1 MKSIS
6 LSNLSFWNSLK
17 LTDQLQKNLDILYK
31 KLGSK
36 FIISYKRNV
45 MPLYFFKKKS
55 ENKANTY
62 YVMKYGV
69 KMTKNT
75 KLYPFYISM
84 YYNVNNVN
92 LQDVN
97 DVYIRNISAIE
108 KGDYDGQ
115 KPING
120 STVVEM
126 VLLLLKRLHVDNAYL
141 NDGAGIKCEG
151 NDERNIYLSPFKL
164 LEKRRTFYMKF
175 GFKPVLTE
183 HMKRDGQ
190 YKSITTFMKMV
201 DKSIDKISKID
212 MSDVHKYLKQMINL
226 INRIYIKDDFE
237 KVEIH
242 RYIPEEFSEGKL
254 NKTKNKE
261 IFEKYRASCMMLKKS
276 MPSNGNLLRWI
287 KMIFYKECKEYKN
300 FMEVMLPWNIGVIF
314 YNKKMYKIKYKKD
327 FMNMDDYTSMNFKI
341 ELR

>member
-36 FIISYKRNV
+36 FMISYKRNV
-45 MPLYFFKKKS
+45 MPVYFFKEKS

-69 KMTKNT
+69 KTTKDHR
-75 KLYPFYISM
+75 LYPFSITM
-84 YYNVNNVN
+84 YYNVNNANV
-92 LQDVN
+92 QDVN
-97 DVYIRNISAIE
+97 DVYINNISAIE
-108 KGDYDGQ
+108 KDDYEGQ

-126 VLLLLKRLHVDNAYL
+126 VLLLLKRLQVKDAYL
-141 NDGAGIKCEG
+141 NDGASIGCEG
-151 NDERNIYLSPFKL
+151 NDGRGISLSPFKL

-190 YKSITTFMKMV
+190 YKSINTFMKMV
-201 DKSIDKISKID
+201 DKSLDKISKID
-212 MSDVHKYLKQMINL
+212 MNDVHKYLKSMINL
-226 INRIYIKDDFE
+226 VNRIYVKDDFE

-242 RYIPEEFSEGKL
+242 RYIPEEFSERKL
-254 NKTKNKE
+254 DKTKNKE
-261 IFEKYRASCMMLKKS
+261 ILEKYRASCMMLEKS
-276 MPSNGNLLRWI
+276 MLSNGNLLRWI
-287 KMIFYKECKEYKN
+287 KMIFYKECKIYKN
-300 FMEVMLPWNIGVIF
+300 LMEVMFPWNMGVIF
-314 YNKKMYKIKYKKD
+314 YNKKMYKIKYRTD
-327 FMNMDDYTSMNFKI
+327 FMNVDAYTNMNFKI

>member
-1 MKSIS
+1 MKNIK
-6 LSNLSFWNSLK
+6 LNDLRFWNSLHFTNK
-17 LTDQLQKNLDILYK
+17 LQKNLDILYK
-31 KLGSK
+31 KLGNK

-45 MPLYFFKKKS
+45 MPVYFFRDKS

-62 YVMKYGV
+62 YIMKYGV
-69 KMTKNT
+69 KTTKDN
-75 KLYPFYISM
+75 KLYPFNITM
-84 YYNVNNVN
+84 YYNINNVN

-97 DVYIRNISAIE
+97 DVYINNISAIE

-120 STVVEM
+120 SSVVEM
-126 VLLLLKRLHVDNAYL
+126 VLLLLKRLHVKDAYL
-141 NDGAGIKCEG
+141 NDGASIKCEG
-151 NDERNIYLSPFKL
+151 NNERNIYLSPFKL

-190 YKSITTFMKMV
+190 YKSINTFIKMA

-212 MSDVHKYLKQMINL
+212 MSDVHKYLKQIINL

-242 RYIPEEFSEGKL
+242 RYIPEEFAERKL
-254 NKTKNKE
+254 DKTKNKE
-261 IFEKYRASCMMLKKS
+261 ILENYRESCIMLKKS

-300 FMEVMLPWNIGVIF
+300 MMEVFLPWNIGVIF
-314 YNKKMYKIKYKKD
+314 YNKKMYKIKYKND
-327 FMNMDDYTSMNFKI
+327 FMNVNAYKNMNFKI
-341 ELR
+341 ELT